1 MKMDEELMVQLQVV
15 VTEWAKKSYGTED
28 VLSGLAAIDEE
39 ENRYLVDF
47 AVRSVGYWQ
56 VAEVWLDGERVQAI
70 NDLGEGIPL
79 NKAPWPWEERE
90 GEL

>member
-1 MKMDEELMVQLQVV
+1 MDEELMKQLQVA
-15 VTEWAKKSYGTED
+15 VTNWAKKSYGTND
-28 VLSGLAAIDEE
+28 VVSGLAAIDEE

-47 AVRSVGYWQ
+47 AVLPVGYWQ

-79 NKAPWPWEERE
+79 DKAPWPWAERE
-90 GEL
+90 GEG